1 MIHIKRALKNNK
13 TYLKII
19 LIIFIVGFITSIIYY
34 NLLSTNTRNSITNT
48 LLNYTYQNQFLF
60 KNLIIASSLLI
71 SVFFIIG
78 IPLSFFYLFYE
89 SFASTFILIIMTI
102 TFGINGLLYSIIY
115 IILTRLLIMFLFII
129 FIRKIINVGRLVIGL
144 IIYKKEKSI
153 KDKLIFNLKNSIYI
167 IIFILT
173 IDILNYFINPI
184 IFSKLEFLL
193 N

>member
-1 MIHIKRALKNNK
+1 
-13 TYLKII
+13 
-19 LIIFIVGFITSIIYY
+19 
-34 NLLSTNTRNSITNT
+34 
-48 LLNYTYQNQFLF
+48 
-60 KNLIIASSLLI
+60 
-71 SVFFIIG
+71 
-78 IPLSFFYLFYE
+78 
-89 SFASTFILIIMTI
+89 
-102 TFGINGLLYSIIY
+102 
-115 IILTRLLIMFLFII
+115 MFLFII